1 MDIFHV
7 HFEVV
12 ISCKL
17 LVAKLAFCHWSI
29 GIVSQLVSNQ
39 HFLQAEGQ
47 ITNLGQTRQYK
58 DNNRDLKASSMYN
71 VPNFTSLKT
80 QLCRTARL
88 NEFVFKRITAS
99 ETTYKIITL
108 SFSVVP

>member
-1 MDIFHV
+1 M

-29 GIVSQLVSNQ
+29 GIMSQLVSNQ

-80 QLCRTARL
+80 QLCITARL